1 MALIECPE
9 CGRQVSDSAAE
20 CPECAYPVGA
30 GTSPVPA
37 RVVSGSPKSL
47 WWPAVDIFGRVAV
60 GACLM
65 LLTAAETELGAG
77 TGLLALIVA
86 GSALPAW
93 YRHRMERLRTG
104 WAESALV
111 DDLEDRLGDLEH
123 RHQEPMADLEER
135 IEFAERLLTKQ
146 REQIGPGPPP

>member
-9 CGRQVSDSAAE
+9 CGRQVSDSAAV

-30 GTSPVPA
+30 GTPPVPA
-37 RVVSGSPKSL
+37 RVVSGSPKSH
-47 WWPAVDIFGRVAV
+47 WWPAIDIFGRVAV
-60 GACLM
+60 GAFLM
-65 LLTAAETELGAG
+65 LLTAAETELGTG

-104 WAESALV
+104 SADSVLV

-123 RHQEPMADLEER
+123 RHQEQMADLEER

>member
-1 MALIECPE
+1 
-9 CGRQVSDSAAE
+9 
-20 CPECAYPVGA
+20 
-30 GTSPVPA
+30 
-37 RVVSGSPKSL
+37 
-47 WWPAVDIFGRVAV
+47 
-60 GACLM
+60 M
-65 LLTAAETELGAG
+65 LFTAAETELGAG

-123 RHQEPMADLEER
+123 RHQEQMADLEER